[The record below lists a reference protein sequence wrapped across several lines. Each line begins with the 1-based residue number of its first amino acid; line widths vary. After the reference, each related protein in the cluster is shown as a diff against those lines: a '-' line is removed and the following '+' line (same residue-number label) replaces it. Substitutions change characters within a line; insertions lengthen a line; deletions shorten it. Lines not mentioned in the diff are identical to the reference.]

1 MRGTI
6 GRCFVAGGRTFLQR
20 LFVSV
25 LVVQIGGMRMR
36 VLSGSVVVGVTVLAL
51 DADLVA
57 MIVMPVIVAVGVFV
71 LDRLVAVPMTV
82 TFGQVQEDSERE
94 ESSGD
99 PRTSR

>member
-1 MRGTI
+1 M
-6 GRCFVAGGRTFLQR
+6 
-20 LFVSV
+20 SV